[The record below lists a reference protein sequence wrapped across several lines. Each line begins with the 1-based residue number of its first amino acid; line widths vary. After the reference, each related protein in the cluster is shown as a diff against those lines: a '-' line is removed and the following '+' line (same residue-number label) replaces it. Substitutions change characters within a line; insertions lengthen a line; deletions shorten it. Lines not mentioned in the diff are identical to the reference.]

1 LRGFKVKF
9 RDGDEEEIEER
20 YACKNLIQDQ
30 FDKIEDLQQEVDNVE
45 ASSKIS
51 IKSEKIYF
59 NARLS
64 GKYLNRLIIIICCV

>member
-1 LRGFKVKF
+1 MRGFKVKF

-20 YACKNLIQDQ
+20 YVRKNLIQDQ
-30 FDKIEDLQQEVDNVE
+30 LDKIEDLQEEGDKLE

-51 IKSEKIYF
+51 IKSERSAL

-64 GKYLNRLIIIICCV
+64 RKYLNLLTIIICCV